1 MGAVSATS
9 SYVAALDAAL
19 TGPRRAKRGML
30 REVSDHLED
39 AVAAYRRAGQDYT
52 EAEQRAVA
60 DFGTVAQVAPG
71 FQTTLALASA
81 RRTALM
87 LLAALSIQ
95 PFLWDA
101 GINLGERAH
110 ATSPDTLLY
119 RVLDSVVEVGGTLG
133 LLGAVVTV
141 ALTAIGQRWLRVGR
155 RSAQIAAWYALAAAV
170 LVPAVGIAMLLLT
183 SDATATL
190 LLLAAVFMVAPL
202 TAAGISARRT
212 LATC

>member
-1 MGAVSATS
+1 MGSVSATS

-19 TGPRRAKRGML
+19 AGPRRAKRGML

-39 AVAAYRRAGQDYT
+39 AVAAYRRAGQDDT

-60 DFGTVAQVAPG
+60 DFGTVPEVAPG

-87 LLAALSIQ
+87 LLAGLSIQ
-95 PFLWDA
+95 PFLWDG
-101 GINLGERAH
+101 GIKLGERAH
-110 ATSPDTLLY
+110 TTSPDTPLFH
-119 RVLDSVVEVGGTLG
+119 VLDSVVEIGGMLG
-133 LLGAVVTV
+133 LLGAVATV

-155 RSAQIAAWYALAAAV
+155 RSAQVAAWYALVSAV
-170 LVPAVGIAMLLLT
+170 LVPVIGIAMLVLT